1 MNVMLPSRTL
11 LFLLLVATTS
21 AARAQAADNRL
32 PSREELQAAVAVVE
46 RYLAATAATAA
57 SSQATATPKGAGDIT
72 AVQGSVPDASGDTR
86 GVHGIAASAD
96 GVGVMAENIDP
107 NGFDLRLAGPIAALL
122 SEHEWRLDSGTPQ
135 FVDFTNPSGAMSLRV
150 QGATVVTT
158 LTDQNTTYAAGNQLS
173 LAGTI
178 FNVTEGAGSG
188 LDADTVDGLHAA
200 ELVGGAHDHFG
211 QTWSDSASAG
221 LTISTADSAGSGIHG
236 INSSASGF
244 NHGVRGSAASSNGR
258 GVFGEAN
265 AMSGGAFGVFGIS
278 YSVDGSG
285 VHGRADATSGPG
297 FGVFGRSRS
306 AAGVGGVFVNDG
318 GGLLIAADNAAA
330 PNLNALEFA
339 VDNVGNVSAQSYAGD
354 GSPLTGLAAS
364 LFDVF
369 GGDGSNGARVV
380 SGTESVPLRAQYTT
394 LTLNTGSVL
403 RTSSSDGRAYIA
415 VQGRCIIRGTL
426 DGRGRGAPGGSQLSA
441 GTHFGGL
448 PGRNAMY
455 VQARTEVP
463 GCISGAG
470 GGGGSGLSYAGGN
483 GGGGEGGGG
492 AADDGAEAVGTWKR
506 VGLTGGSSGLL
517 TGATKTD
524 GFARLLACPG
534 AGGGSGATYNGDG
547 SGTNVQG
554 GGGGAG
560 GAVIYLECGEFEFVA
575 GGALDARG
583 TNGGNATCSGTACT
597 NGTDAAG
604 GGGGGGGG
612 VVLVRTR
619 SVVSNAG
626 VVQVSGG
633 AGGNGAGL
641 GGNSGGT
648 GASGFADI
656 VIVR

>member
-1 MNVMLPSRTL
+1 MNVTPPSRTL
-11 LFLLLVATTS
+11 WFLILVATTS
-21 AARAQAADNRL
+21 AADAQAADSRI

-46 RYLAATAATAA
+46 RYLSATAATAVPGD
-57 SSQATATPKGAGDIT
+57 ATATPKGASDIT
-72 AVQGSVPDASGDTR
+72 AVQGSVPDGSGDTR

-96 GVGVMAENIDP
+96 GVGVMAENIHAS
-107 NGFDLRLAGPIAALL
+107 GFDLRLAGPIAALL
-122 SEHEWRLDSGTPQ
+122 SEHEWRLDAGTPQ

-173 LAGTI
+173 LTGTT
-178 FNVTEGAGSG
+178 FNVAEGAGSG

-200 ELVGGAHDHFG
+200 DLVAGAHDHFG
-211 QTWSDSASAG
+211 QTWSGSASAG
-221 LTISTADSAGSGIHG
+221 LTISTADSAGSGVRG

-244 NHGVRGSAASSNGR
+244 NYGLRGSAESSNGR
-258 GVFGEAN
+258 GVLGEAN
-265 AMSGGAFGVFGIS
+265 AASGAAFGVFGIT

-297 FGVFGRSRS
+297 FGMFGRSRS

-318 GGLLIAADNAAA
+318 GGLLIAADNVAT
-330 PNLNALEFA
+330 PNLAALEFA

-354 GSPLTGLAAS
+354 GSPLSGLAAS

-380 SGTESVPLRAQYTT
+380 SGTASVPLRAQYTT
-394 LTLNTGSVL
+394 LTLNAGSVL
-403 RTSSSDGRAYIA
+403 QTGIDGRAYIA
-415 VQGRCIIRGTL
+415 VQGRCTIGGTL
-426 DGRGRGAPGGSQLSA
+426 DGRGRGAPGGIQYGA
-441 GTHFGGL
+441 GTDIIGQH
-448 PGRNAMY
+448 GRGAMY
-455 VQARTEVP
+455 FRSLTEVP
-463 GCISGAG
+463 GCVSGAG

-492 AADDGAEAVGTWKR
+492 AADDDADAIGTWKR
-506 VGLTGGSSGLL
+506 VGLTGGSYGLL
-517 TGATKTD
+517 SGATKSD

-534 AGGGSGATYNGDG
+534 AGGGSGASRNGDG
-547 SGTNVQG
+547 SGTNVRN

-575 GGALDARG
+575 GGVLDARG
-583 TNGGNATCSGTACT
+583 TSGGNATCTGTAC

-619 SVVSNAG
+619 SIVSNAG
-626 VVQVSGG
+626 QVLVSGG
-633 AGGNGAGL
+633 AGGSGAGL
-641 GGNSGGT
+641 GGNSGGA